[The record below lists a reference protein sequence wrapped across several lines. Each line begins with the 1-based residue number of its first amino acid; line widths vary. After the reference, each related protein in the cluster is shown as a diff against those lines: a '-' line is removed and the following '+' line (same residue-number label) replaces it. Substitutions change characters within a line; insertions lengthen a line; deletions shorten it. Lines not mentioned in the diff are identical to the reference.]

1 MQAKTVNLE
10 YTNIPVLIEPIE
22 FFIDKIK
29 SDEVFHFYKMNHGM
43 LDSLWY
49 GYENDYHILENLI
62 LEKKYDTIAERV
74 FETFNGAD
82 WGLNYWHSGTDK
94 SKLLGYLSTFVKVA
108 SESKDIIPK
117 LYTGLSLGVG
127 LGLVWGVYDGPEPI
141 QRGRTEIAKSL
152 MKVNKNDFYYAGL
165 FKHYTIKR
173 EIFRLFRVLN
183 DLDFEV
189 IFLGPDYLRLY
200 KDVFNIKNF
209 HHIKIPVRGA
219 AKNFEDYVNQTKEIR
234 NNTNKKTIVF
244 HSCGQMLSA
253 QLVYDLKDT
262 DIWGVDI
269 GRALDILIEDKVVT
283 EPTMFRC
290 WTGLDLGSLNK
301 YVDNVRAG
309 KDFPNRI

>member
-10 YTNIPVLIEPIE
+10 YSKIPVLIEPID
-22 FFIDKIK
+22 FFIDKLK
-29 SDEVFHFYKMNHGM
+29 NDEIFHVYKVNHGM

-49 GYENDYHILENLI
+49 AYENEYHILESLI
-62 LEKKYDTIAERV
+62 LEKKYDVIAEKV
-74 FETFNGAD
+74 FEKFNGAD

-94 SKLLGYLSTFVKVA
+94 SKLLEYLSTFVRVV
-108 SESKDIIPK
+108 SETNDIIPK

-127 LGLVWGVYDGPEPI
+127 LGLVWGVYDGPEPM
-141 QRGRTEIAKSL
+141 QMGRKEIAKTIL
-152 MKVNKNDFYYAGL
+152 KVNKNDFYYSGL

-173 EIFRLFRVLN
+173 EIFRLFKVLN
-183 DLDFEV
+183 ELDFEV

-200 KDVFNIKNF
+200 ENLFNIQKF
-209 HHIKIPVRGA
+209 HHIKIPTRGA
-219 AKNFEDYVNQTKEIR
+219 AKNFSDYVNQTKEIV
-234 NNTNKKTIVF
+234 NNTNKKTILF

-262 DIWGVDI
+262 NLWGIDI
-269 GRALDILIEDKVVT
+269 GRSLDILIEDKVAT

-290 WTGLDLGSLNK
+290 WTGLDMGMLNR

-309 KDFPNRI
+309 KDFPDRV